1 MPIFG
6 LDISHHQGTFDVSRA
21 AREGCEFFIFK
32 ATEGS
37 GFTDSRFAENVRK
50 ARAAGKVFAAYH
62 YQRSTVSAAAQVA
75 HIQRVVSKDIPV
87 IPDVEANSGGVELT
101 RDIVNRL
108 RSTGYAVPLLYLP
121 RWYWQQ
127 IGSPSLEGLPPL
139 WSSRYPDM
147 RQGSL
152 SDEYADVPSHY
163 WNGYGGRPVAVL
175 QFTSSAR
182 VAGRSPIDGNAFRGS
197 AADLRGLFGRIGGGG
212 AAPGQ
217 EDDMSAEA
225 EKKITATHA
234 GLFYGSTVGGKEWP
248 SVLAILAETQR
259 RVTVNTNLMAR
270 QNGISADAVAEAL
283 TPRLAT
289 LLLPPLEAAFVR
301 VAGTDNAEQA
311 RAVVAELARVL
322 ATDEDQQE
330 GSTA

>member
-1 MPIFG
+1 MATFG
-6 LDISHHQGTFDVSRA
+6 LDISHHQGAFDIGRA
-21 AREGCEFFIFK
+21 AGEGCEFFILK

-37 GFTDSRFAENVRK
+37 GFTDSRFAENLRK
-50 ARAAGKVFAAYH
+50 TRAAGKLVAAYH
-62 YQRSTVSAAAQVA
+62 YQRSNVSAASQVA

-87 IPDVEANSGGVELT
+87 IPDVEANSGGVGLT

-108 RSTGYAVPLLYLP
+108 RSAGYKVPLLYLP

-163 WNGYGGRPVAVL
+163 WDGYGGLPVAVL

-217 EDDMSAEA
+217 EDDMPLSDKDIERIWDHMIYNHQLKRKEWAKTSLGAAQDRIVRQQIAPLRGEVAALAEA
-225 EKKITATHA
+225 HRQDRA
-234 GLFYGSTVGGKEWP
+234 GEDRDLDAVRQAAEEGTRK
-248 SVLAILAETQR
+248 ALAEG
-259 RVTVNTNLMAR
+259 TVNVDIDVT
-270 QNGISADAVAEAL
+270 G
-283 TPRLAT
+283 P
-289 LLLPPLEAAFVR
+289 
-301 VAGTDNAEQA
+301 
-311 RAVVAELARVL
+311 
-322 ATDEDQQE
+322 E